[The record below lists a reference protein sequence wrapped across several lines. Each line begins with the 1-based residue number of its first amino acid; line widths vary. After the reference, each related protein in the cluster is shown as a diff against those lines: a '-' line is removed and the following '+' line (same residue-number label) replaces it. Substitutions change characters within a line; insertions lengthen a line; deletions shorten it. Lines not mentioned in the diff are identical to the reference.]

1 VNNVVLNNKGKMYVQ
16 FNDGSIKKS
25 KVLMSDISTGHVV
38 LVVDED
44 DIEDR
49 EVRSPVTF
57 KDGSNEIGRNN
68 IF

>member
-49 EVRSPVTF
+49 EVF

>member
-1 VNNVVLNNKGKMYVQ
+1 MNNVVLNNKGKMYVQ

-49 EVRSPVTF
+49 EVF